1 MAVTSTWSIN
11 EPNVKSDV
19 SDGFIKQ
26 LGYRVDGV
34 DDGTNT
40 KYRATGS
47 VSFTKPD
54 TLPGDFIAF
63 ESVTKDNAI
72 AWVKAALGSDQ
83 VTAIEANIATQIG
96 LIDTPVEKLG
106 APNSWS

>member
-1 MAVTSTWSIN
+1 MAVTSIWSLN
-11 EPNVKSDV
+11 ESNVKSDMA
-19 SDGFIKQ
+19 DGFIKE
-26 LGYRVDGV
+26 LVYRVDGV

-40 KYRATGS
+40 KFRATGS

-72 AWVKAALGSDQ
+72 AWVKAALGTDQ
-83 VTAIEANIATQIG
+83 VTAIETNVARRIG
-96 LIDTPVEKLG
+96 LIDVPTEKLG
-106 APNSWS
+106 APTSW

>member
-11 EPNVKSDV
+11 DNATKRLVADDYIIELV
-19 SDGFIKQ
+19 
-26 LGYRVDGV
+26 YRVDGV
-34 DDGTNT
+34 DDTSNT
-40 KYRATGS
+40 KYRSTGS
-47 VSFTKPD
+47 VQFTKPSS
-54 TLPGDFIAF
+54 LPSDFIAF

-83 VTAIEANIATQIG
+83 VAATEANIATQIG

-106 APNSWS
+106 APTSWG